1 MKITIVTVTLNNKN
15 TIVHTLNSILT
26 QSYKNIEH
34 VIVDGGST
42 DGSLE
47 IIKKYNF
54 KNKKII
60 HQTKSGIYNAM
71 NLGILKST
79 GDFICILNA
88 DDIFNSVNT
97 IKDVVKEIKKKP
109 GFSIY
114 LGDVTYFNDD
124 NFKKIT
130 RFYSSQQFKKNH
142 LKFGI
147 NEVK

>member
-1 MKITIVTVTLNNKN
+1 MKISIVTVTLNNKN
-15 TIVHTLNSILT
+15 TIIHTLNSILT

-42 DGSLE
+42 DGTLE
-47 IIKKYNF
+47 IIKKYKF
-54 KNKKII
+54 KDKKII

-97 IKDVVKEIKKKP
+97 INDVIKEIKKK
-109 GFSIY
+109 
-114 LGDVTYFNDD
+114 T
-124 NFKKIT
+124 
-130 RFYSSQQFKKNH
+130 
-142 LKFGI
+142 
-147 NEVK
+147 